1 MYGVQINDQYAL
13 FLSQHTSIF
22 LGGIAAV
29 SLMLRDVESGNT
41 AKQLFKALLV
51 TNVLGVAIT
60 TYAGITGVFVGFGW
74 SDPAFFLLLRCAHFS
89 SIEEAIIE
97 AILIRSLLK
106 SPAIIAGLCVS
117 IYGFPQVCLSHL
129 GVATLLTLIGVVVI
143 TVAV

>member
-1 MYGVQINDQYAL
+1 MTNRTFLTVHGMIYTVFAFALFFVPTMMWPLYGVQINDQYAL

-74 SDPAFFLLLRCAHFS
+74 SDPAFFLLLSVLTF
-89 SIEEAIIE
+89 
-97 AILIRSLLK
+97 LQLK
-106 SPAIIAGLCVS
+106 K
-117 IYGFPQVCLSHL
+117 Q
-129 GVATLLTLIGVVVI
+129 
-143 TVAV
+143 

>member
-1 MYGVQINDQYAL
+1 MTNRTFLTVHGVIYTVFAFALFFVPTMMWPMYGVQINDQYAL

-51 TNVLGVAIT
+51 TNFLGVVIT

-74 SDPAFFLLLRCAHFS
+74 SDPAFFLLLSVLTF
-89 SIEEAIIE
+89 
-97 AILIRSLLK
+97 LQLK
-106 SPAIIAGLCVS
+106 K
-117 IYGFPQVCLSHL
+117 Q
-129 GVATLLTLIGVVVI
+129 
-143 TVAV
+143 

>member
-1 MYGVQINDQYAL
+1 MTNRTFLTVHGVIYTLFAFALFFVPTMMWPMYGVQINDQYAL

-51 TNVLGVAIT
+51 TNLLGVVIT

-74 SDPAFFLLLRCAHFS
+74 SDPAFFLLL
-89 SIEEAIIE
+89 
-97 AILIRSLLK
+97 SLLTFLQWK
-106 SPAIIAGLCVS
+106 K
-117 IYGFPQVCLSHL
+117 Q
-129 GVATLLTLIGVVVI
+129 
-143 TVAV
+143 

>member
-1 MYGVQINDQYAL
+1 MTNRTFLTVHGVIYTLFAFALFFVPTMMWPMYGVQINDQYAL

-51 TNVLGVAIT
+51 TNLLGVVIT

-74 SDPAFFLLLRCAHFS
+74 SDPAFFLLLT
-89 SIEEAIIE
+89 
-97 AILIRSLLK
+97 
-106 SPAIIAGLCVS
+106 V
-117 IYGFPQVCLSHL
+117 
-129 GVATLLTLIGVVVI
+129 LTFLQWKKQ
-143 TVAV
+143 

>member
-29 SLMLRDVESGNT
+29 SLMLRDVGSGNT

-74 SDPAFFLLLRCAHFS
+74 SDPTLLFAIEYAHFS

-97 AILIRSLLK
+97 VILI
-106 SPAIIAGLCVS
+106 
-117 IYGFPQVCLSHL
+117 
-129 GVATLLTLIGVVVI
+129 
-143 TVAV
+143 

>member
-1 MYGVQINDQYAL
+1 MTNRTFLTVHGVIYTVFAFALFFVPTMMWPMYGVQINDQYAL

-51 TNVLGVAIT
+51 TNLLGVVIT

-74 SDPAFFLLLRCAHFS
+74 SDPAFFLLL
-89 SIEEAIIE
+89 
-97 AILIRSLLK
+97 SLLTFLQWK
-106 SPAIIAGLCVS
+106 K
-117 IYGFPQVCLSHL
+117 Q
-129 GVATLLTLIGVVVI
+129 
-143 TVAV
+143 

>member
-1 MYGVQINDQYAL
+1 MTNRTFLTVHSVIYTVFAFALFFVPTMMWPVYGVQINDQYAL

-51 TNVLGVAIT
+51 TNLLGVVIT

-74 SDPAFFLLLRCAHFS
+74 SDPAFFLLLS
-89 SIEEAIIE
+89 
-97 AILIRSLLK
+97 
-106 SPAIIAGLCVS
+106 V
-117 IYGFPQVCLSHL
+117 
-129 GVATLLTLIGVVVI
+129 LTFLQWKKQ
-143 TVAV
+143 